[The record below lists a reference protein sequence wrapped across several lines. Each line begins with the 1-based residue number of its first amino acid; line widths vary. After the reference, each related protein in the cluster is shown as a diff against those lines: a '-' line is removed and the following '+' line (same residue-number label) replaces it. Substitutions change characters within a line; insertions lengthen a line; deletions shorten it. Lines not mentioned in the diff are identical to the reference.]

1 MDFNNMKKLVLV
13 IILFFNSFVYG
24 QTLAEWTQQ
33 KKTQIKYLVQQIAA
47 LQVYATY
54 VGKGYDIAKKG
65 LDAIHAIKKG
75 DFYLHEN
82 YFSSLQ
88 KVNPAVKDYTK
99 IADIIALQ
107 ILIVKNCRRQKNSMM
122 QSGSFTNAEQSYAGK
137 VFENVLTGS
146 TEIIDQLIAI
156 TTDGLLQ
163 MKDDERMKRIDHLY
177 EGMQEHYEFVKH
189 FENENNRLAI
199 QRMKDNNDIQ
209 TSRELFGIH

>member
-1 MDFNNMKKLVLV
+1 MDSNNMKKLVLV

-75 DFYLHEN
+75 DFSLHEN

-88 KVNPAVKDYTK
+88 KVNPAVKAYTK

-107 ILIVKNCRRQKNSMM
+107 ISIVQNCKRQRNFMK
-122 QSGSFTNAEQSYAGK
+122 QSHQFSNNELLYARK
-137 VFENVLTGS
+137 VLDNVLDGCAG
-146 TEIIDQLIAI
+146 IIDELTGLI
-156 TTDGLLQ
+156 TDGVLQ
-163 MKDDERMKRIDHLY
+163 MKDNERIKRIDKLY
-177 EGMQEHYEFVKH
+177 DSMKERSAFTQH
-189 FENENNRLAI
+189 FGNGTNILAV
-199 QRMKDNNDIQ
+199 QRMKDQNDVQVTKELYGIQ
-209 TSRELFGIH
+209 